1 MEDFLKNKLI
11 EITGKNNFSDSI
23 TDIIPASYDASSYR
37 ERPIGVVWPISVTQV
52 SEIMKLA
59 SVYSFPVTPKGAGTG
74 LTGAAVPAKA
84 SLTMDMCRMNEIVEI
99 NIQDRRTVIQP
110 GVVYADL
117 EYSLKKYGFF
127 FPPDPASSQVC
138 TIGGNVATNAGGLR
152 GAKYGTT
159 KDYVLALEVVLPD
172 GRIMRTGSS
181 CIKSSSGYDLT
192 RLFVGSEGTLGII
205 TEITL
210 KILPAPKFAKT
221 GMAWFNSTED
231 AGRAIGGITSG
242 GIIPSALEI
251 FDSRTIRILREHGK
265 NIPPVNA
272 MLLIETDGAS
282 AQEADGQMS
291 CIKKIL
297 EKHMASEIYIAK
309 TKAEAAELWE
319 LRRSVSGIV
328 SSIRPANF
336 SEDITVPIS
345 KIPEAMAGIEKIL
358 EPHDLIFAIYGH
370 AGDGNLHPKIVFDPK
385 VGSQKKSFEE
395 VVPQLFALACSLNGT
410 LTGEHGIGIAKAE
423 FMGLEHDTV
432 SLEIM
437 QAIKNIF
444 DPENI
449 LNPGKMGLQPR
460 N

>member
-11 EITGKNNFSDSI
+11 EIVGKNNFSDSI
-23 TDIIPASYDASSYR
+23 SDIIPASYDASLYR
-37 ERPIGVVWPISVTQV
+37 ERPIGVVWPVSAEQV

-59 SVYSFPVTPKGAGTG
+59 SVYSLPVTPKGAGTG

-84 SLTMDMCRMNEIVEI
+84 SLSMDMCRMNKIIEI
-99 NIQDRRTVIQP
+99 NIPDRRTVVQP

-117 EYSLKKYGFF
+117 DYSLKKYGFF

-159 KDYVLALEVVLPD
+159 KDYVMALEVVLAD

-181 CIKSSSGYDLT
+181 CIKTSSGYDLA
-192 RLFVGSEGTLGII
+192 RLLVGSEGTLGII

-210 KILPAPKFAKT
+210 KILPVPKFTVT
-221 GMAWFNSTED
+221 GMAWFSSAKD
-231 AGRAIGGITSG
+231 AGVAVAGITSE

-265 NIPPVNA
+265 KIPPANA
-272 MLLIETDGAS
+272 MLLIEADGAS
-282 AQEADGQMS
+282 IQETGRQMS
-291 CIKKIL
+291 CIKDIL
-297 EKHMASEIYIAK
+297 ERHMASEIYIAK
-309 TKAEAAELWE
+309 NDEEAAELWE
-319 LRRSVSGIV
+319 LRRSVGSIV

-345 KIPEAMAGIEKIL
+345 KIPEAMAGIERIL
-358 EPHDLIFAIYGH
+358 EPYDLIFAIYGH
-370 AGDGNLHPKIVFDPK
+370 AGDGNLHPKIVFDPESA
-385 VGSQKKSFEE
+385 SQKKAFEK
-395 VVPQLFALACSLNGT
+395 VVPEIFALACSLNGT

-423 FMGLEHDTV
+423 FMGLEHDAV
-432 SLEIM
+432 SLEMM

-444 DPENI
+444 DPGNV
-449 LNPGKMGLQPR
+449 LNPGKMGLLPR
-460 N
+460 R